1 MEESKQLLSLPIM
14 GGPFGLLFPSM
25 IDRLMR
31 IDELLVF
38 SHGIHDDPHRSQ
50 LTFTSAI
57 ALSYVSAERLFFIE
71 LTINESRSPD
81 GEARLVALRQ
91 IANFL
96 ESAGRLL
103 PSRRFQLGKLGKL
116 GTFVAQRARKKTKL

>member
-1 MEESKQLLSLPIM
+1 MNRLC
-14 GGPFGLLFPSM
+14 FG
-25 IDRLMR
+25 
-31 IDELLVF
+31 
-38 SHGIHDDPHRSQ
+38 HGIHDGR
-50 LTFTSAI
+50 LI
-57 ALSYVSAERLFFIE
+57 ALNSLSHLPSLYRMYRLNDFSS